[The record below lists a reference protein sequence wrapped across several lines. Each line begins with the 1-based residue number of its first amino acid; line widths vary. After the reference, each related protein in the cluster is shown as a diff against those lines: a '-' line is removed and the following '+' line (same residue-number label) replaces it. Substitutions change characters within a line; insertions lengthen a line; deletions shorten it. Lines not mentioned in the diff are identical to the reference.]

1 VVDLLKRFFIEALRS
16 QEVGKGED
24 RQDVSIKFCYH
35 RCDYNNHVEETGNR
49 VGDQGVMPLEDIA
62 SVGRHAHQ
70 D

>member
-24 RQDVSIKFCYH
+24 RQDVSVKLCYH
-35 RCDYNNHVEETGNR
+35 CCDYDSDIEETANR
-49 VGDQGVMPLEDIA
+49 VGDQGVMPLERIA